1 MRNSAAGPERAIRC
15 PLLPGHPPTSLDL
28 SNLGLSSSETG
39 LPRASGRKWS
49 AGRPQP
55 LLFSLQGWAVRW
67 GAQGGSASGRHPG
80 RGFARR
86 KHAERGGRAP
96 LGTSISAKAPELPL
110 RVPSGGWPESH
121 MMSQTMTQAVCLI
134 LTACPNCTMSH
145 PGHPARRSHLA
156 TSTLALRL
164 RRHSRRLPVG
174 QGAGGRAPRAGWR
187 AGDVTGS
194 GGWVTRR

>member
-1 MRNSAAGPERAIRC
+1 MRNSAAGPEGAIRC
-15 PLLPGHPPTSLDL
+15 PPLPGHPPTSLDL
-28 SNLGLSSSETG
+28 PNLGLSSSETG

-49 AGRPQP
+49 AGRHQP

-80 RGFARR
+80 RGFARP

-96 LGTSISAKAPELPL
+96 LSTSISAKAPELQP

-121 MMSQTMTQAVCLI
+121 MMSQTMTQAGCLI
-134 LTACPNCTMSH
+134 LTRCRTMSH

-164 RRHSRRLPVG
+164 RPPLPASPG
-174 QGAGGRAPRAGWR
+174 ERPNRAGGWWASPAGR
-187 AGDVTGS
+187 LAS
-194 GGWVTRR
+194 G

>member
-1 MRNSAAGPERAIRC
+1 MRNSAPGPEGTIRC

-96 LGTSISAKAPELPL
+96 PRHKHFCQSAGAAASGSVGRVAGVTHDVTDNDTSRVSHSHTVPELHNVTPGTPCKALTLGHKHPGPSSPAPL
-110 RVPSGGWPESH
+110 PASPGWAGGWWAS
-121 MMSQTMTQAVCLI
+121 
-134 LTACPNCTMSH
+134 
-145 PGHPARRSHLA
+145 PAGRLA
-156 TSTLALRL
+156 
-164 RRHSRRLPVG
+164 
-174 QGAGGRAPRAGWR
+174 
-187 AGDVTGS
+187 S
-194 GGWVTRR
+194 G